1 MVDRTSG
8 NVINQMQV
16 AHGTDN
22 TTTTDI
28 DESSAE
34 VKAVWQAILA
44 DGGGT
49 TAVGSYKASPAGAF
63 DMAGNAY
70 EFTRD
75 WYTVSAYLT
84 LAGTTTDPSIEDES
98 TLTEADKLGGSDGD
112 IDGNGVGQA
121 TRIIRGGSW
130 YAQKTSCRTFP
141 RSETRAASNAGFHS
155 VGFRVV
161 ALNPIRESVATVS
174 AASYLGPSLAGD
186 SIVSVFG
193 ANLATGT
200 PAADS
205 ISLPLSLLGTSV
217 KVKDSLGTENTASL
231 LFVSPGQVN
240 YVIPPGLTT
249 GTATT
254 TITNANG
261 TSVTDTI
268 LIRAVAPGLFAANA
282 VATGVVAG
290 YVQRVK
296 ANGASTF
303 ESIIQYDSASKRQI
317 AAAVDLSS
325 TTDKVYLIIFGT
337 GFRNRSSLSG
347 ITCDIGGIGTTVE
360 YAGMQGYYVGL
371 DQINIL
377 LPLSL
382 AGKGEVNIVLRVEG
396 ISANIVTVKFA

>member
-8 NVINQMQV
+8 NVINQMHV

-130 YAQKTSCRTFP
+130 SSASDWWGCLPLEKGYFPSLDPLRGHPVRWLCATFLAFGRGLSCAWSKV
-141 RSETRAASNAGFHS
+141 SETSRTLEAS
-155 VGFRVV
+155 
-161 ALNPIRESVATVS
+161 
-174 AASYLGPSLAGD
+174 
-186 SIVSVFG
+186 
-193 ANLATGT
+193 
-200 PAADS
+200 
-205 ISLPLSLLGTSV
+205 
-217 KVKDSLGTENTASL
+217 
-231 LFVSPGQVN
+231 
-240 YVIPPGLTT
+240 
-249 GTATT
+249 
-254 TITNANG
+254 
-261 TSVTDTI
+261 
-268 LIRAVAPGLFAANA
+268 
-282 VATGVVAG
+282 
-290 YVQRVK
+290 
-296 ANGASTF
+296 
-303 ESIIQYDSASKRQI
+303 
-317 AAAVDLSS
+317 
-325 TTDKVYLIIFGT
+325 
-337 GFRNRSSLSG
+337 
-347 ITCDIGGIGTTVE
+347 
-360 YAGMQGYYVGL
+360 
-371 DQINIL
+371 
-377 LPLSL
+377 
-382 AGKGEVNIVLRVEG
+382 
-396 ISANIVTVKFA
+396 

>member
-1 MVDRTSG
+1 MH
-8 NVINQMQV
+8 V

-63 DMAGNAY
+63 DMAENAY

-161 ALNPIRESVATVS
+161 ALNPVRESVATVS

-205 ISLPLSLLGTSV
+205 IPLPLSLLGTSV

-254 TITNANG
+254 TITNGNG
-261 TSVTDTI
+261 TSVTGTI

-282 VATGVVAG
+282 DATGVVAG
-290 YVQRVK
+290 YMQRVR

-347 ITCDIGGIGTTVE
+347 ITCDIGAIGTTVE